1 MSEFNNEIWFVG
13 AEMSPLVK
21 AGGLGDVMGSLPKF
35 LLRAGINVRVVIPY
49 YKNIIPK
56 NLLDIRETYPAGRV
70 NFGEIP
76 FEFGIKTGFAMGDIP
91 VVLIEQNHFFNRE
104 EVYGTHGGVCA
115 YKDNLWRYAMLAHG
129 TAYAMKI
136 LGIPLVVHT
145 HDWSGGFV
153 PAVIRQ
159 TFGDKK
165 VSVNV
170 SGSAEGILS
179 GKLSRSVS
187 AKGLRP
193 AIAFTIHNLGYQ
205 GVYGLD
211 DFYDIGLDFKY
222 NSSDAYEHFGTINS
236 LKGGIKLSDI
246 VTTVSPTYAQE
257 ITDSRF
263 GFGLDGELKNLR
275 DAKRLR
281 GILNGIDLDYW
292 NPKTDRFISYNLNIK
307 NDGYGIKDYAEWKKF
322 KLNNKKALFS
332 EISLPLKKDND
343 GKILPLIGVVSRL
356 TEEKGINE
364 FLDALFSWNDFP
376 FQVVIL
382 GSGKDYIEGK
392 ANYLAEVFKDKVF
405 AQTGKYDEA
414 LSHKIYAASD
424 IFVMPSKFEPCGLS
438 QMIAMRYGCVIAAG
452 DTGGLHDTVSDITN
466 PDAKNPSGI
475 LVQYT
480 DSNGIAWALNSLYN
494 IYASGIGGEESRKSA
509 GKEIGGDRR
518 WGDIVI
524 NSANK
529 HFGWED
535 SAKVYENLYYDII
548 K

>member
-179 GKLSRSVS
+179 GKLSRRVS
-187 AKGLRP
+187 ANGLRP

-246 VTTVSPTYAQE
+246 VPTVSPTYAQE

-263 GFGLDGELKNLR
+263 GFGLDGELKNIR
-275 DAKRLR
+275 NAGRLR

-292 NPKTDRFISYNLNIK
+292 NPKTDRLISYNLNIK
-307 NDGYGIKDYAEWKKF
+307 KDKYVVKDYGEWKKF

-332 EISLPLKKDND
+332 EISLPLKTDKY
-343 GKILPLIGVVSRL
+343 GRMLPLIGVVSRL

-364 FLDALFSWNDFP
+364 FLDALFNWNDFP
-376 FQVVIL
+376 FQVAIL

-424 IFVMPSKFEPCGLS
+424 IFIMPSKFEPCGLS

-452 DTGGLHDTVSDITN
+452 DTGGLHDTVSDIMN
-466 PDAKNPSGI
+466 PDVKNPSGM
-475 LVQYT
+475 LFKYV
-480 DSNGIAWALNSLYN
+480 DPDGIAWSLNYLYN
-494 IYASGIGGEESRKSA
+494 IYSSGISGEESRKAS
-509 GKEIGGDRR
+509 GKEKSGDREWNR
-518 WGDIVI
+518 IVV

-535 SAKVYENLYYDII
+535 SAKVYEGLYYDII

>member
-56 NLLDIRETYPAGRV
+56 NLLDIRETYPAGMV

-76 FEFGIKTGFAMGDIP
+76 FDFGIKTGFAMGDIP
-91 VVLIEQNHFFNRE
+91 VVLIDQNHFFNRE

-136 LGIPLVVHT
+136 LGMPLVVHT
-145 HDWSGGFV
+145 HDWSGGFI
-153 PAVIRQ
+153 PAVIMQ
-159 TFGDKK
+159 TFKDKK
-165 VSVNV
+165 VSVNAC
-170 SGSAEGILS
+170 GSIEGILS
-179 GKLSRSVS
+179 GKLSRRVS
-187 AKGLRP
+187 ANGLRP

-275 DAKRLR
+275 NAGRLR

-292 NPKTDRFISYNLNIK
+292 NPKTDRLISYNLNIK
-307 NDGYGIKDYAEWKKF
+307 KDKYVVKDYGEWKKF

-332 EISLPLKKDND
+332 EISLPLKTDKY
-343 GKILPLIGVVSRL
+343 GRMLPLIGVVSRL

-364 FLDALFSWNDFP
+364 FLDALFNWNDFP
-376 FQVVIL
+376 FQVAIL

-424 IFVMPSKFEPCGLS
+424 IFIMPSKFEPCGLS

-452 DTGGLHDTVSDITN
+452 DTGGLHDTVSDIMN
-466 PDAKNPSGI
+466 PDVKNPSGM
-475 LVQYT
+475 LFKYV
-480 DSNGIAWALNSLYN
+480 DPDGIAWSLNYLYN
-494 IYASGIGGEESRKSA
+494 IYSSGISGEESRKAS
-509 GKEIGGDRR
+509 GKEKSGDREWNR
-518 WGDIVI
+518 IVV

-535 SAKVYENLYYDII
+535 SAKVYEGLYYDII

>member
-56 NLLDIRETYPAGRV
+56 NLLDIRKTYPAGGV

-76 FEFGIKTGFAMGDIP
+76 LEFGIKTGFAMGDIP

-170 SGSAEGILS
+170 SGSVEGILS
-179 GKLSRSVS
+179 GKLSRRVS
-187 AKGLRP
+187 ANGLRP

-263 GFGLDGELKNLR
+263 GFGLDGELKNLS
-275 DAKRLR
+275 DTKRLR

-307 NDGYGIKDYAEWKKF
+307 NDVYGIKDYEEWKKF

-332 EISLPLKKDND
+332 EISLPLKKDKD
-343 GKILPLIGVVSRL
+343 GKIFPLIGVVSRL

-364 FLDALFSWNDFP
+364 FLDALFNWNDFP

-382 GSGKDYIEGK
+382 GSGKDYIESK
-392 ANYLAEVFKDKVF
+392 ANYLAEVFKGKVF

-494 IYASGIGGEESRKSA
+494 IYASGISGEESRKSA
-509 GKEIGGDRR
+509 GKEKGRDRG
-518 WGDIVI
+518 WSDIVI

-535 SAKVYENLYYDII
+535 SAKVYEGLYYDII